1 MSIEQRKPA
10 VRITFDPKSMI
21 FRNLGSS
28 GLKVSVF
35 SLGSWLTYGKTV
47 KGPTVKEI
55 LETAWASGVNYFDTA
70 EAYAQGES
78 EVEMGRALKELD
90 WEREEYVL
98 STKIFFGTGRGEP
111 NTKGLSRKHIV
122 EGLKSS
128 LKRLQQPYVDIVFA
142 HRPDVAV
149 PMFEIVDAF
158 TSIIR
163 HHNLA
168 YYWGTSEWTE
178 SQISEAIAV
187 ADRHG
192 LIAPSVEQPQY
203 NCFCRERLE
212 VEYAPLVERHRFG
225 TTIFSPLA
233 NGLLTGKYNEG
244 IPEGSRLDTN
254 AQVFKNAIHELKSP
268 EGQAKIEKVRKLT
281 KIAER
286 LGATVGQLSLAW
298 AAKQKGVSTV
308 ILGASTTVQ
317 LEENIGS
324 LGVLRKLDDKILEE
338 IELVLD
344 NKPMPKP
351 AYSRAWESN

>member
-1 MSIEQRKPA
+1 
-10 VRITFDPKSMI
+10 
-21 FRNLGSS
+21 
-28 GLKVSVF
+28 
-35 SLGSWLTYGKTV
+35 
-47 KGPTVKEI
+47 
-55 LETAWASGVNYFDTA
+55 
-70 EAYAQGES
+70 
-78 EVEMGRALKELD
+78 
-90 WEREEYVL
+90 
-98 STKIFFGTGRGEP
+98 
-111 NTKGLSRKHIV
+111 
-122 EGLKSS
+122 
-128 LKRLQQPYVDIVFA
+128 
-142 HRPDVAV
+142 
-149 PMFEIVDAF
+149 MFEIVDAF

-163 HHNLA
+163 HRNLA

-192 LIAPSVEQPQY
+192 LIPPSVEQPEY

-244 IPEGSRLDTN
+244 IPSGSRLDTN
-254 AQVFKNAIHELKSP
+254 AQIFKNAAHQLKSP

-308 ILGASTTVQ
+308 ILGATTTAQ

-324 LGVLRKLDDKILEE
+324 LGVLSKLDDKILEE
-338 IELVLD
+338 IETVLD
-344 NKPMPKP
+344 NKPAKP
-351 AYSRAWESN
+351 AAYARAWEAN